1 MNLLPNSFCFGRSKF
16 LLCLAMVAS
25 TLLSRTQKLAGSG
38 KGSRALFSPTV
49 YLEVSTLLTDRIAVS
64 ISPEP
69 DFLISSS
76 QIDSSANI
84 TPTMLDYERK
94 ERNNI

>member
-49 YLEVSTLLTDRIAVS
+49 YLEVSTLLTDRVAVS

-69 DFLISSS
+69 RLLDFKL
-76 QIDSSANI
+76 ANRF
-84 TPTMLDYERK
+84 PGKHHSNYAGQ
-94 ERNNI
+94 